1 MRTRHAAQIR
11 NGIELALRHANDRL
25 PLEAPTAAWES
36 VRRIHRRERASFLST
51 RLEVRAYWATRFK
64 SFGMGHTFSRTGAAV

>member
-11 NGIELALRHANDRL
+11 NGIELAIRHANDRVHVS
-25 PLEAPTAAWES
+25 ASVDRWDS

-64 SFGMGHTFSRTGAAV
+64 SFGMGHTFSRSGAAV